1 MSADHA
7 TERRWA
13 RLLTPEDLGRF
24 LAQLRIERNLT
35 QEELADQLGFSR
47 RYLYEIESGKP
58 GLFSERLFNV
68 LRLLDASL
76 VIEAEVP
83 AHRGEKPTT
92 S

>member
-1 MSADHA
+1 MTTDHA

-24 LAQLRIERNLT
+24 LTALRIEHDLT
-35 QEELADQLGFSR
+35 QEELAEQLGFSR

-58 GLFSERLFNV
+58 GLFSERLFNL
-68 LRLLDASL
+68 LRLLGANL

-83 AHRGEKPTT
+83 THRDDRTTT